1 MSPRTG
7 TTLALSLALAL
18 VSACRPP
25 LTTPG
30 EDVQADA
37 DDTNEPNGP
46 NGPIIPAEP
55 ANRSSGDELD
65 ATIPVVGGD
74 ALELSS
80 LRGRP
85 VLLEISA
92 SWEPGFAEAHALYAE
107 LLAAHPELAV
117 VLVIADPVDAS
128 LDGLADEFILAWD
141 PAGALAAKLTVAT
154 MPTMFVI
161 DRSGQIDVVVNG
173 WSDEVRDTLARAVAA
188 TD

>member
-1 MSPRTG
+1 MMAPRHHLT
-7 TTLALSLALAL
+7 ALSLSLAL
-18 VSACRPP
+18 VSACPTGV
-25 LTTPG
+25 TTPPS
-30 EDVQADA
+30 DA
-37 DDTNEPNGP
+37 DDPMTEIDADSE
-46 NGPIIPAEP
+46 PIIPAEP

-92 SWEPGFAEAHALYAE
+92 SWEPGFAEAHAFYVE

-117 VLVIADPVDAS
+117 VVVVADPADAS
-128 LDGLADEFILAWD
+128 LDMLGDAFILAWD

-154 MPTMFVI
+154 MPTMFVV
-161 DRSGQIDVVVNG
+161 DRSGHISVVVNG
-173 WSDEVRDTLARAVAA
+173 WSDEVRDTLACAVAA
-188 TD
+188 AN